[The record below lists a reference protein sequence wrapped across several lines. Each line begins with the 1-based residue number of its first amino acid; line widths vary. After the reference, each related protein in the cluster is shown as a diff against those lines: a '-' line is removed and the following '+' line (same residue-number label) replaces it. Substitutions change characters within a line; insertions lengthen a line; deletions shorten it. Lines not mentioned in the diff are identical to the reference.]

1 MVGFVGMF
9 SRLRMFLLFS
19 LDTFLAERGGGNID
33 LTTAPAYKAPFISSL
48 YYLALAKKSLSL
60 YRSPNFFLV
69 SRNYLSIFFL
79 PRGNGMAAHSTV
91 MCVYKNKPRVRGG
104 GGERETR

>member
-1 MVGFVGMF
+1 MVKKGGNKKKKKTCPGIDVEVRTMVGFVGMF
-9 SRLRMFLLFS
+9 SRLRVFLLFS

-69 SRNYLSIFFL
+69 SRN
-79 PRGNGMAAHSTV
+79 
-91 MCVYKNKPRVRGG
+91 
-104 GGERETR
+104 

>member
-1 MVGFVGMF
+1 MSLNGQKGGKLIKKKKTCPGIDVEVRTMVGFVGMF

-69 SRNYLSIFFL
+69 SRN
-79 PRGNGMAAHSTV
+79 
-91 MCVYKNKPRVRGG
+91 
-104 GGERETR
+104 